1 MGSSSK
7 TSSVED
13 SIRNGASEELEDTVD
28 SGDGNPAVWHESQRE
43 AKNWLRSVAIA
54 SDEFADVDVLQGEEA
69 NNPQASPWRAG
80 EAMNIRWI
88 RTHARPTTV
97 QCSRRAKTQ
106 FGAMTVLESSPE
118 TMDEEAASTGKG
130 SIPWGDPFLGAVEPK
145 DVWDI

>member
-80 EAMNIRWI
+80 GKVI
-88 RTHARPTTV
+88 
-97 QCSRRAKTQ
+97 
-106 FGAMTVLESSPE
+106 LEH
-118 TMDEEAASTGKG
+118 KY
-130 SIPWGDPFLGAVEPK
+130 PFQSDKMKKSL
-145 DVWDI
+145 WWN